1 MLFLLHPMQ
10 RMLTLNESHLFSQ
23 VRHRVYALF
32 HHAQTAL
39 NESHL
44 FSQVRLRTYQ
54 FHPSS
59 PCALNESHLFSQVR
73 PESTY
78 TPFP

>member
-23 VRHRVYALF
+23 VRLF
-32 HHAQTAL
+32 RGMLCLVLPAL

-44 FSQVRLRTYQ
+44 FSQVRRLCTGRA
-54 FHPSS
+54 H
-59 PCALNESHLFSQVR
+59 E
-73 PESTY
+73 
-78 TPFP
+78 